1 MLQYPIYTEESEC
14 QGCYKCVGRCP
25 VKSIRVKDG
34 LTDII
39 PKICIYCGNCVTSC
53 PAGAKRVRND
63 IEKVQRLIKRGV
75 KVYASLAPSYASEFY
90 GSSPAQVI
98 SSLKKLGFAGI
109 SETALG
115 ADFVSADIAADLEKE
130 PTVFPE
136 TGQRLFLSSA
146 CPSVVMY
153 IKQNAP
159 AYIPYLN
166 DRASPLLS
174 HALFLR
180 KIYGDKIA
188 VVFIG
193 PCIAKKR
200 EADQFREINAAITFA
215 ELKQWFAQDGIVPE
229 NTEVDGGDTDFVPR
243 RAAKGSYYPVDGG
256 MILSLKS
263 YQSFSKGP
271 TASPVSNMVVSGI
284 NTIAELLHGNLAPE
298 HLPAP
303 LFLELLACSGGC
315 INGPCATRDTS
326 AIMRRAQLLQY
337 AQTAD
342 DKLDPETLKDG
353 LVPKATLT
361 LIEKPR
367 AKFSVSEI
375 RGALRKIG
383 IYGAD
388 DALNCGQCGYEDC
401 RSFAAAMLEKRA
413 EKVMCASYMR
423 NMAQRKANAMIKTS
437 PSGIV
442 LVDKTLHV
450 LESNKN
456 FARLMGKEIEEL
468 YELIPEL
475 TGINLNK
482 IIDLVD
488 YFEDA
493 LMAETASSFDYDIRY
508 NKKVLHLNVYVIE
521 KGEVFAAVIDDITV
535 PQVRRDKT
543 VAKARKIIE
552 KNVQAVQKIAFLL
565 GENAAETEAIL
576 NTIIESHSQGD

>member
-1 MLQYPIYTEESEC
+1 MLQYPISTEESEC
-14 QGCYKCVGRCP
+14 RGCYKCVSRCP
-25 VKSIRVKDG
+25 VKSIRVKNG
-34 LTDII
+34 LTETI
-39 PKICIYCGNCVTSC
+39 PKLCIYCGNCVTCC
-53 PAGAKRVRND
+53 PAGAKRVRKD
-63 IEKVQRLIKRGV
+63 IEKVQRLINRGI
-75 KVYASLAPSYASEFY
+75 KVYASLAPSYAAEFY
-90 GSSPAQVI
+90 GSSPAQI
-98 SSLKKLGFAGI
+98 ITALKKLGFAGI

-115 ADFVSADIAADLEKE
+115 ADFVSADIAADLEKTPE
-130 PTVFPE
+130 PTAFPE

-200 EADQFREINAAITFA
+200 EADQFREINAAITFE
-215 ELKQWFAQDGIVPE
+215 ELKQWFAQEGIVPE
-229 NTEVDGGDTDFVPR
+229 KIEANDSDTDFVPR

-263 YQSFSKGP
+263 YQSF
-271 TASPVSNMVVSGI
+271 AAVSNMVVSGI

-315 INGPCATRDTS
+315 INGPCVTRDTS

-337 AQTAD
+337 AQAAD
-342 DKLDPETLKDG
+342 DKLDPNTLRDG
-353 LVPKATLT
+353 AVPKATLT

-367 AKFSVSEI
+367 AEFSVSEL
-375 RGALRKIG
+375 RAALRKIG

-450 LESNKN
+450 LEANKN

-468 YELIPEL
+468 YELMPEL
-475 TGINLNK
+475 TGVNLNK

-493 LMAETASSFDYDIRY
+493 LTAEIASSFDYDIRY
-508 NKKVLHLNVYVIE
+508 NNKVFHLNVYVIE
-521 KGEVFAAVIDDITV
+521 KGEVFAAVINDITA

-552 KNVQAVQKIAFLL
+552 KNVQAVQKIAFML

-576 NTIIESHSQGD
+576 NTIIESHSQGT